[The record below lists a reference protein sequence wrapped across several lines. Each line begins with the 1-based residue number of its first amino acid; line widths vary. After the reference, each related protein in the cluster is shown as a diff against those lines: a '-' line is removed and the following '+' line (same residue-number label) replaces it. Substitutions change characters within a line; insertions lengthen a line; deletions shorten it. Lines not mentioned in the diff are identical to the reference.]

1 MELALA
7 IRCLPATPGVYVLKG
22 ANGLHYTG
30 AARNLRERLKDHLA
44 GRASRTRNQRP
55 LDLLFWESAADYT
68 TALTR
73 EKFLKS
79 GAGRL
84 WLHTQQTVSP

>member
-1 MELALA
+1 MELAIA
-7 IRCLPATPGVYVLKG
+7 IKCVPAVPGAYVLQGVK
-22 ANGLHYTG
+22 GLHYTG

-44 GRASRTRNQRP
+44 GRARRTRNQRP
-55 LDLLFWESAADYT
+55 LALIFWEPAADYT
-68 TALTR
+68 TALAR

-84 WLHTQQTVSP
+84 WLKTEQTVSP